1 MKLIRT
7 FLTHR
12 YTPWGALVLAAVAG
26 ATFRYAL
33 MDRLSPREF
42 SYFVESC
49 MRFRY
54 AEMRMLG
61 REPPK
66 LDRLALWPE
75 GFPADRMILTVPDRT
90 ATLFYKLHR
99 GDTFLAT
106 RALINVLSA
115 ASVVAFVALAYAVY
129 RRPWPAAAATLIY
142 AGTFGA
148 YSRGWSNFLRED
160 FAMPGLLVAT
170 AATLYLLTSDDGRRR
185 WLVAGAGA
193 AATLWAGSCWHM
205 SQFYVAVLALF
216 VVAYGVAGRPAR
228 AAFAG
233 AALAVGLAAAAVLN
247 KPLWV
252 KGALWNVGAALAA
265 APVAAWALA
274 KMAKRADR
282 ARWLVAGAAVVLVAS
297 SLAFGRSPA
306 YGHVFEL
313 IWAKVVHLGK
323 YPGPAA
329 LSPEARLFWVGP
341 YQSPDRLRL
350 FIEYGPMAVLAAAGL
365 ILWWY
370 HLARRRL
377 REGEFVAA
385 AAPVFIILYLLISR
399 LTIFLAPWVALLSI
413 YPAAGVARV
422 KARLCYALVLI
433 PLWGF
438 HIYTSTNQKPPE
450 WFRGVVASVTGYE
463 PEIPWYY
470 GSERV
475 ELLLWMA
482 RHPSPGPVLADFSL
496 SPPYLY
502 LAGWPIALNPMFE
515 VPEVRRKALAYAE
528 AAVADEETFYR
539 LCRRWGVKYVVH
551 FAPQVL
557 SRGTGSFYNATAREP
572 GPNSAA
578 ALMQFHPEKLRRFRL
593 VLETYNVRV
602 FEVGRPYDGFRSRAY
617 HPLYDPGRFGAIP
630 KEEALKAFY
639 RDFRRAD
646 YYYNLGRENQAAGDY
661 VAAAAAFAS
670 ALRLHPDFEDATL
683 RLGQC
688 QAALGQYDEART
700 AFERAAVARPGD
712 PRPREYLKA
721 LKSQRDATR

>member
-1 MKLIRT
+1 MKRLRT
-7 FLTHR
+7 FLKHR
-12 YTPWGALVLAAVAG
+12 YTPWGALILAAVAG
-26 ATFRYAL
+26 TTFRYAA
-33 MDRLSPREF
+33 MDRLSSREF

-54 AEMRMLG
+54 AEMRILG
-61 REPPK
+61 QEPPK
-66 LDRLALWPE
+66 LDRPALWPE
-75 GFPADRMILTVPDRT
+75 GFAVDRMILTAPDRT
-90 ATLFYKLHR
+90 AALFYKLHR

-115 ASVVAFVALAYAVY
+115 ASVVAFVALAYAAY

-170 AATLYLLTSDDGRRR
+170 AATLYLLTSDGGRRR

-216 VVAYGVAGRPAR
+216 VVAYGIAGRPAR
-228 AAFAG
+228 AAVAG
-233 AALAVGLAAAAVLN
+233 GALAAGLAAAAILN

-252 KGALWNVGAALAA
+252 KGAFWNVGMALAT

-274 KMAKRADR
+274 KATKRPDR
-282 ARWLVAGAAVVLVAS
+282 ARWLVAGAAVAFVAS
-297 SLAFGRSPA
+297 SLAFGRSAA
-306 YGHVFEL
+306 YGHVYEL

-323 YPGPAA
+323 HPGPAA

-341 YQSPDRLRL
+341 YESPDRMRVYL
-350 FIEYGPMAVLAAAGL
+350 EYGPMAVLAAAGL
-365 ILWWY
+365 VLWWY
-370 HLARRRL
+370 HVARRRL

-399 LTIFLAPWVALLSI
+399 LTVFLAPWVALLSV
-413 YPAAGVARV
+413 YPAFGIRRLRART
-422 KARLCYALVLI
+422 CYGLALVL
-433 PLWGF
+433 LWAF
-438 HIYTSTNQKPPE
+438 HIYISTNQKPPE
-450 WFRGVVASVTGYE
+450 WFRGAVVSVTGYE

-475 ELLLWMA
+475 ELLMWMA

-528 AAVADEETFYR
+528 AALADEETFYR

-557 SRGTGSFYNATAREP
+557 SQGTGSFYNATAREP

-593 VLETYNVRV
+593 VLETYSARV

-617 HPLYDPGRFGAIP
+617 HPLYDPGRFGAVP
-630 KEEALKAFY
+630 EEEALKAFY

-646 YYYNLGRENQAAGDY
+646 YYYSLGRENQTAGEF
-661 VAAAAAFAS
+661 VAAAAAFAN

-688 QAALGQYDEART
+688 QAALGQYEEARG
-700 AFERAAVARPGD
+700 AFERAAVARPDD

-721 LKSQRDATR
+721 IKAREESKG